1 MMKANSQILVGVGL
15 LVASTGLI
23 LALPKHRLGAGSNLK
38 ARTEAIAKMSKIA
51 KASDEG
57 MWLKLEKCSGF
68 QQTSG
73 HRQGDVTIFMDG
85 SDYDIKQFSTQFTD
99 YNCWSNLTI
108 IPLPNPAKPNA
119 EKFLKL
125 CLLHKWG
132 ATSVKQATLA
142 KGMTPTNPE
151 VDKLWDQ
158 VSAAD
163 KAKVSKQ
170 LADNV
175 AAHQALGDFAGY
187 YRFKGIYFK
196 SKEYIG
202 ATTCQMYGAQL

>member
-1 MMKANSQILVGVGL
+1 M
-15 LVASTGLI
+15 VASTGVI
-23 LALPKHRLGAGSNLK
+23 LVLPKHKLGSSK
-38 ARTEAIAKMSKIA
+38 AREEATSKMSKIA
-51 KASDEG
+51 KPSDEAT
-57 MWLKLEKCSGF
+57 WLKLEKCSGF
-68 QQTSG
+68 QQATG

-85 SDYDIKQFSTQFTD
+85 SDYDIKQFTTQFTAD
-99 YNCWSNLTI
+99 ECWSNLTI

-132 ATSVKQATLA
+132 ANSVKQVELA
-142 KGMTPTNPE
+142 KAMTPTNAD

-163 KAKVSKQ
+163 REKVTKQ
-170 LADNV
+170 LDENL